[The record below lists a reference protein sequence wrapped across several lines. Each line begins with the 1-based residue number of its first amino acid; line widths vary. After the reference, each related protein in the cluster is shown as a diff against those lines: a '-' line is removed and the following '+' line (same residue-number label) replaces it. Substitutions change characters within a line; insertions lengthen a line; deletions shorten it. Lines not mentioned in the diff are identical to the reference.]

1 MRTTGAVT
9 ALLAVITLAAP
20 SADAAANKEH
30 QQIMA
35 EIRMLQEQ
43 QQQLQQLLGGLADTL
58 KVITTRIDE
67 QSGTSRKAFAD
78 QKLLID
84 SVAETAR
91 ILREKADDTN
101 VRLSVMTQ
109 EIQALRQT
117 VASMPPP
124 VAVMPSGDPA
134 AGGEPGAVIPAPP
147 TSSPNQVPTG
157 VSPAEM
163 WSRIFADYT
172 AGQYDLAISGFEA
185 FIRAFPTAHNADDAQ
200 LYIGNSHYN
209 AGNFK
214 EALAAYQRV
223 ISDYPKTDSVP
234 VAWYKLGQTYERLAQ
249 LDAARKAYET
259 VVKEYPS
266 SSEAV
271 LARTRLD
278 SMRK

>member
-1 MRTTGAVT
+1 MRRTGAVT
-9 ALLAVITLAAP
+9 VVLAALALTP
-20 SADAAANKEH
+20 SASAQNREH
-30 QQIMA
+30 QQMMA

-43 QQQLQQLLGGLADTL
+43 QQQLQHMLGGLAETL
-58 KVITTRIDE
+58 KAMTARLEDQTA
-67 QSGTSRKAFAD
+67 TSRKAFAD

-84 SVAETAR
+84 SLAETTR
-91 ILREKADDTN
+91 ILREKADDAN
-101 VRLSVMTQ
+101 VRLSAMTQ

-117 VASMPPP
+117 VASLPPP
-124 VAVMPSGDPA
+124 TMTTPPGDPTTGDPGSA
-134 AGGEPGAVIPAPP
+134 PVLQPGA
-147 TSSPNQVPTG
+147 PNQLPPG
-157 VSPAEM
+157 VSPTEM

-200 LYIGNSHYN
+200 LYIGNSYYN

-223 ISDYPKTDSVP
+223 ISDYPKTDSVST
-234 VAWYKLGQTYERLAQ
+234 AWYKLGQTYERLGQ

-259 VVKEYPS
+259 VVSEYPS
-266 SSEAV
+266 SNDAV

-278 SMRK
+278 SMRR